1 MPRSIPPAAR
11 PLRRPRVRTAL
22 TGAALAALGL
32 GSALAQTSA
41 SPGADSGAATQWG
54 LGVGLDYQ
62 RRPYRD
68 FDDRLRVLPLLMF
81 ENRYL
86 SVLGTRADLK
96 LPSQGPFSFSLRA
109 RYALDGYEAD
119 DSPFLAGMAERKD
132 SLWLGGA
139 ATWRAGFGNLSAE
152 VLGDASGHSQ
162 GAQFRL
168 QLDRRVRAG
177 AFGFTPRI
185 AAHWMDR
192 KYVDYYYGVQAAEAR
207 TGRAFHRGE
216 DAVNLELGVRVD
228 YALTP
233 RQSMFLD
240 LSATRLGNAIQDS
253 PLVDRSGLA
262 GVRVGYLYRF

>member
-1 MPRSIPPAAR
+1 MPRSIHPAAR

-68 FDDRLRVLPLLMF
+68 FDDKLRALPLLMF
-81 ENRYL
+81 ENRYV

-96 LPSQGPFSFSLRA
+96 LPSQGPVSFSLRM

-119 DSPFLAGMAERKD
+119 DSPFLAGMAKRKD
-132 SLWLGGA
+132 SLWLGGT
-139 ATWRAGFGNLSAE
+139 ATWRSGFGNLSAE

-168 QLDRRVRAG
+168 QLDRRIRAG
-177 AFGFTPRI
+177 DFGFTPRI

-192 KYVDYYYGVQAAEAR
+192 KYVDYYYGVRAAEAR

-240 LSATRLGNAIQDS
+240 LSATHLGNAIQDS